1 MIVHLDHPNTQQVRR
16 AAIALGDLL
25 NEVVFV
31 GGLMIPFFIS
41 DRGLHRMRPTDDV
54 DVVVECRTRHA
65 YHQFA
70 QRLQVLGFRPDQSPG
85 APVCRYRM
93 ADGLVLDAMP
103 LDGEI
108 LGFSNRWYP
117 LVMDTAV
124 SVDLSNG
131 IAIRAAHPVA
141 LLATKWE
148 AFFDRGSDDPFGSHD
163 LEDVLML
170 VAGRAELAYE
180 LQSLSL
186 DARTF
191 IAESVQKLLGAP
203 WFDDV
208 LEGTFP
214 DAQRLPKVLVGIR
227 ERISGLVSQ
236 TS

>member
-1 MIVHLDHPNTQQVRR
+1 
-16 AAIALGDLL
+16 
-25 NEVVFV
+25 
-31 GGLMIPFFIS
+31 
-41 DRGLHRMRPTDDV
+41 
-54 DVVVECRTRHA
+54 
-65 YHQFA
+65 
-70 QRLQVLGFRPDQSPG
+70 
-85 APVCRYRM
+85 M

-227 ERISGLVSQ
+227 ERISGLVPQ